1 MDITSY
7 ILAKKYIDA
16 TLSGAGALKG
26 DSAYDIAVKNGFQGT
41 ESEWLKS
48 LEGITPH
55 IGENGNWFLG
65 DQDMGVIAAP
75 DLDGYLSEANL
86 VALSQEE
93 ILEICK

>member
-75 DLDGYLSEANL
+75 DLGGYLSEANL